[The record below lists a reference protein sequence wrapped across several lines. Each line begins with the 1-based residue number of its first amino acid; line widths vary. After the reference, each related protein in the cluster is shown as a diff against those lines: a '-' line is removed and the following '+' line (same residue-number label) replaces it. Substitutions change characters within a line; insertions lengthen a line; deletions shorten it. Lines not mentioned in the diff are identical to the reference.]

1 MNSSGST
8 SPSKIEEFW
17 AGRAQERVSPG
28 EVTHRDIW
36 QRWLEIELVKQYVR
50 KSDRVLDVGCGN
62 GHTTRILSRRC
73 ASILGVDYSAGMIER
88 ARIESRS
95 RSFRNASYA
104 VLDVRELDPGRF
116 GTFDVVLTE
125 RCLINLGSFAEQ
137 RKAIANIAS
146 VLRPGGRFVF
156 VEGSA
161 DGRANLNRLR
171 KSVGLPAMPRVWHNL
186 DFDEAETLRF
196 LKRRFTIEER
206 RHFGTYDYLSRVV
219 HPLLVK
225 PRQPRYDAEINRIAA
240 KLALVCSEHG
250 EISRVLFLVLKKR

>member
-1 MNSSGST
+1 MKRTGST
-8 SPSKIEEFW
+8 SPGKVEDFW
-17 AGRAQERVSPG
+17 AGRAQERVSAN

-50 KSDRVLDVGCGN
+50 KGDRVLDVGCGN
-62 GHTTRILSRRC
+62 GYTTRTLSRRC
-73 ASILGVDYSAGMIER
+73 AGIIGVDYSAGMIER
-88 ARIESRS
+88 ARLESRS
-95 RSFRNASYA
+95 RSFRNADFA
-104 VLDVRELDPGRF
+104 VLDVRELDPARF
-116 GTFDVVLTE
+116 GMFDVVLTE

-137 RKAIANIAS
+137 KKAIASIAS

-196 LKRRFTIEER
+196 LKRRFTVEER
-206 RHFGTYDYLSRVV
+206 RHFGTYDFISRVV

-225 PRQPRYDAEINRIAA
+225 PRQPRYDAKINEIAA
-240 KLALVCSEHG
+240 KLALASPEHG